1 MEYKNILLEQRDN
14 IAVLFLNRP
23 NKLNA
28 FTFSMMEEIIAAL
41 DSLEADDSVHAVI
54 ITGKGRAFCAGADLS
69 SGQDTFNP
77 SFDDFAVQES
87 DLEETLE
94 AFLLLECINAVQESD
109 FRRDSG
115 GILTL
120 RMYKFLKPIVVACN
134 GPAVGI
140 GASMQLAA
148 DIRLASD
155 QARFGFVFNNRGIV
169 PDACSSWFLPKIVG
183 ISRALELTYSGRI
196 IDAQEAL
203 QLNLVSSI
211 HDSENLLSNAV
222 DITKKMVQNSAP
234 VSISLTRQMLWRSL
248 ESSGPYDAHV
258 IESKAIDSRGASE
271 DAKEGVSSFLEK
283 RPAEFKNKVS
293 SDMPEFFP
301 WWKDTN

>member
-1 MEYKNILLEQRDN
+1 MDYKNILLEQRDN
-14 IAVLFLNRP
+14 IAVLSLNRP

-28 FTFSMMEEIIAAL
+28 FTFSMMEEIIHAL
-41 DSLEADDSVHAVI
+41 DALDVDDGIHALI

-69 SGQDTFNP
+69 SGKETFNP

-87 DLEETLE
+87 
-94 AFLLLECINAVQESD
+94 N

-120 RMYKFLKPIVVACN
+120 RMYKFLKPIVIACN

-148 DIRLASD
+148 DVRLASD

-183 ISRALELTYSGRI
+183 ISSALELTYSGRI
-196 IDAQEAL
+196 IDVSEAL
-203 QLNLVSSI
+203 KLNLVSSI
-211 HDSENLLSNAV
+211 HDSENLLDNAI
-222 DITKKMVQNSAP
+222 DFAKNMVKNSAP
-234 VSISLTRQMLWRSL
+234 VSIALTRQMLWRSL
-248 ESSGPYDAHV
+248 EGSGPYDAHV
-258 IESKAIDSRGASE
+258 VESKAIDSRGASE

-283 RPAEFKNKVS
+283 RGAEFKNKVS
-293 SDMPEFFP
+293 LDMPSFFP
-301 WWKDTN
+301 WWK

>member
-1 MEYKNILLEQRDN
+1 MDYKNILLEQRDN
-14 IAVLFLNRP
+14 IAVLSLNRP

-28 FTFSMMEEIIAAL
+28 FTFSMMEEIIHAL
-41 DSLEADDSVHAVI
+41 DALDVDDSIHALI

-69 SGQDTFNP
+69 SGKETFNP

-87 DLEETLE
+87 
-94 AFLLLECINAVQESD
+94 N

-120 RMYKFLKPIVVACN
+120 RMYKFLKPIVIACN

-148 DIRLASD
+148 DVRLASD

-183 ISRALELTYSGRI
+183 ISSALELTYSGRI
-196 IDAQEAL
+196 IDAIEAL
-203 QLNLVSSI
+203 KLNLVSSI
-211 HDSENLLSNAV
+211 HDSENLLDNAI
-222 DITKKMVQNSAP
+222 DFAKNMVKNSAP
-234 VSISLTRQMLWRSL
+234 VSIALTRQMLWRSL
-248 ESSGPYDAHV
+248 EGSGPYDAHV
-258 IESKAIDSRGASE
+258 VESKAIDSRGASE

-283 RPAEFKNKVS
+283 RGAEFKNKVS
-293 SDMPEFFP
+293 LDMPSFFP
-301 WWKDTN
+301 WWK

>member
-1 MEYKNILLEQRDN
+1 MEYKNILLEQQDN
-14 IAVLFLNRP
+14 IAVLSLNRP

-28 FTFSMMEEIIAAL
+28 FTFSMMEEMIAAL
-41 DSLEADDSVHAVI
+41 DALDADDSVHALI

-87 DLEETLE
+87 D
-94 AFLLLECINAVQESD
+94 

-120 RMYKFLKPIVVACN
+120 RMYKFLKPIVMACN

-211 HDSENLLSNAV
+211 HDSEKLLINAL

-301 WWKDTN
+301 WWEDTN

>member
-1 MEYKNILLEQRDN
+1 VEYKNILLEQQDN
-14 IAVLFLNRP
+14 IAVLSLNRP

-28 FTFSMMEEIIAAL
+28 FTFSMMEEMIAAL
-41 DSLEADDSVHAVI
+41 DALDADDSVHALI

-87 DLEETLE
+87 D
-94 AFLLLECINAVQESD
+94 

-120 RMYKFLKPIVVACN
+120 RMYKFLKPIVMACN

-211 HDSENLLSNAV
+211 HDSEKLLSNAL

>member
-1 MEYKNILLEQRDN
+1 MDYKNILLEQRDN
-14 IAVLFLNRP
+14 IAVLSLNRP

-28 FTFSMMEEIIAAL
+28 FTFSMMEEMIDAL
-41 DSLEADDSVHAVI
+41 DALDADDNVYALI

-69 SGQDTFNP
+69 SGQETFNP
-77 SFDDFAVQES
+77 SFDDF
-87 DLEETLE
+87 
-94 AFLLLECINAVQESD
+94 AVQESD

-120 RMYKFLKPIVVACN
+120 RMYKFLKPIVIACN

-148 DIRLASD
+148 DVRLASD

-183 ISRALELTYSGRI
+183 ISSALELTYSGRI
-196 IDAQEAL
+196 INASEAL
-203 QLNLVSSI
+203 KLNLVSSI
-211 HDSENLLSNAV
+211 HDSENLLDNAI
-222 DITKKMVQNSAP
+222 DFAKNMVKNSAP
-234 VSISLTRQMLWRSL
+234 VSIAVTRQMLWRSL
-248 ESSGPYDAHV
+248 EGSGPYDAHIV
-258 IESKAIDSRGASE
+258 ESKAIDSRGASE

-283 RPAEFKNKVS
+283 RAAEFKNKIS
-293 SDMPEFFP
+293 LDMPPFFP
-301 WWKDTN
+301 WWK

>member
-1 MEYKNILLEQRDN
+1 MEYKNILLEQQDN
-14 IAVLFLNRP
+14 IAVLSLNRP

-28 FTFSMMEEIIAAL
+28 FTFSMMEEMIAAL
-41 DSLEADDSVHAVI
+41 DALDADDSVHALI

-77 SFDDFAVQES
+77 SFDDF
-87 DLEETLE
+87 
-94 AFLLLECINAVQESD
+94 AVQESD

-211 HDSENLLSNAV
+211 HDSEKLLSNAL

-301 WWKDTN
+301 WWKGTN